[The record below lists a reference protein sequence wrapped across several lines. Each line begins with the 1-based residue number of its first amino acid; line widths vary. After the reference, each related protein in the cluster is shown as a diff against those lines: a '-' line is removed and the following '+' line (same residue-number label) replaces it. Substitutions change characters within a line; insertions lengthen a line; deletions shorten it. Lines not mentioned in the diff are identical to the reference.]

1 MTPKITYHQVLMN
14 PEILSNIRVG
24 SGSLAL
30 SESKNVLNFG
40 STKVARMTIVTTAKQ
55 ATTAG

>member
-1 MTPKITYHQVLMN
+1 MPPRMAHHHVLMN
-14 PEILSNIRVG
+14 PETLSNIRVG

-40 STKVARMTIVTTAKQ
+40 STNAARTTIVTTAKQ